1 MDKRAFITSVR
12 SWQVS
17 LVNAAL
23 GAEPSLASYV
33 DKIGKTPLHHCAEID
48 PRKSHLNVTDSL
60 KTAGAL
66 LSAGAEVN
74 AIRIIIDDGEE
85 FQATPLWYA
94 VAWGKNYDLV
104 KLLLEQGAHPDHNA
118 TASAIWDQNLR
129 MAELL
134 RTHGGNIDYASPDG
148 TPLFRTVKARRL
160 KLVKWLID
168 HGAKINFQ
176 DVAGFSALHYAV
188 KGNHTLAQVE
198 ELLSYGAKPQ
208 LKAKDGS
215 TPITLAEAK
224 GKPRLMRLLK
234 SF

>member
-1 MDKRAFITSVR
+1 MDKKTFIARIR
-12 SWQVS
+12 SWDAAAVA
-17 LVNAAL
+17 AAL
-23 GAEPSLASYV
+23 KEQPDLASFK
-33 DKIGKTPLHHCAEID
+33 DKIGKTPLHHCAEIN
-48 PRKSHLNVTDSL
+48 PRKFPLNISDSL
-60 KTAGAL
+60 KTAGVL
-66 LSAGAEVN
+66 LSGGADVN
-74 AIRIIIDDGEE
+74 AIRIITDDGEE

-104 KLLLEQGAHPDHNA
+104 SLLLERGALPDHNA

-134 RTHGGNIDYASPDG
+134 RTHGGNIDHASPDG

-176 DVAGFSALHYAV
+176 DAAGFSALHYAV
-188 KGNHTLAQVE
+188 KGNHTLSQVE

-208 LKAKDGS
+208 LEAKDGS
-215 TPITLAEAK
+215 TPLSLAEAR
-224 GKPRLMRLLK
+224 GKPRLVNLLK

>member
-12 SWQVS
+12 GWQASAVK
-17 LVNAAL
+17 AAL
-23 GAEPSLASYV
+23 SAEPDLASYV

-48 PRKSHLNVTDSL
+48 PSKSHLNVADSL

-66 LSAGAEVN
+66 LDAGAEVN

-104 KLLLEQGAHPDHNA
+104 RLLLEQGAQPDHNA
-118 TASAIWDQNLR
+118 TGSAIWDQDLR
-129 MAELL
+129 TAELL
-134 RTHGGNIDYASPDG
+134 RTHGGNIDHASNDG
-148 TPLFRTVKARRL
+148 TPLFRNVKARRL

-176 DVAGFSALHYAV
+176 DASGFSALHYAV
-188 KGNHTLAQVE
+188 KGKHTLSQVE

-208 LKAKDGS
+208 LPAKDGS
-215 TPITLAEAK
+215 TPLSLAEAR
-224 GKPRLMRLLK
+224 GKPRLVKLLK